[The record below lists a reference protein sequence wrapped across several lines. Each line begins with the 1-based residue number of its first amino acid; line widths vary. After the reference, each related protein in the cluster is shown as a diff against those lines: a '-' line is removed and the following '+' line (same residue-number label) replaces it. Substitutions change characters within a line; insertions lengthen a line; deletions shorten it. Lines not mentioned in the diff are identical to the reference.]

1 MTRTAAALLIGNEI
15 LTGKVQESNLEV
27 LAKELF
33 RLGIEMQRVV
43 ICQDK
48 VDVIADEVTHLSA
61 RHTYVFTSGG
71 VGPTHDDVTIK
82 AVAKAFE
89 VPVVRSAHLECRI
102 RELVAERL
110 NEGHLRMAE
119 VPDGA
124 EMVEGGEFD
133 WPTILM
139 RNVYVLPGLPGI
151 FRAKLPILREHLGAS
166 RPFLSRVVYTTLRE
180 TDIAVLLSEIEQAFE
195 TVDVGSYPVLDQK
208 YRVRITFDGKDASA
222 IDEAVDRFVTA
233 VPADRIYQP
242 DESS

>member
-48 VDVIADEVTHLSA
+48 IDTIATEVSRLSA
-61 RHTYVFTSGG
+61 DHTVLFTSGG

-82 AVAKAFE
+82 AVAQAFD
-89 VPVVRSAHLECRI
+89 VPVVRSEHLECRI
-102 RELVAERL
+102 RELVGDRV
-110 NEGHLRMAE
+110 NEGHLRMADI
-119 VPDGA
+119 PDTA

-151 FRAKLPILREHLGAS
+151 FRAKLPILREHLGAT

-180 TDIAVLLSEIEQAFE
+180 TDIAGLLSEIEQAFE
-195 TVDVGSYPVLDQK
+195 QVDIGSYPVLDQK
-208 YRVRITFDGKDASA
+208 YRVRVTFDGKDAEK
-222 IDEAVDRFVTA
+222 IDEAVERFVNA
-233 VPADRIYQP
+233 VPTERIYQP
-242 DESS
+242 DESP